1 MSCTVYRASS
11 DRHFW
16 AMVGCQAV
24 ALPVRAPA
32 PPVFMVAWSTGHA
45 ASCVPGDAGV
55 LVLLGAL
62 IAAKAMGDA
71 STAKSA
77 SASVALPLFPKER
90 PLASEAKDWLDE
102 AKILL
107 PADQRAL
114 VDGLTPRSLLGYKP
128 STVPAVIAP
137 GDPGAAQRE
146 ALRIQI
152 EDANAVK
159 ADQKEA
165 HMSEIKGNMFAS
177 LQAAFDLFDNTSPR
191 YGGFGFGT
199 RNPVLPNPEKGIRW
213 ESNRP
218 GSAQFREAHSSGK
231 CPKRQ
236 NGELEIRASRVSAP
250 CGTTVVTALLDA
262 VRFGGWKKQA
272 PT

>member
-1 MSCTVYRASS
+1 MYPANS

-32 PPVFMVAWSTGHA
+32 PPAFMVAWSTGHA

-55 LVLLGAL
+55 LVFLGAL

-128 STVPAVIAP
+128 STVPAPIAS

-146 ALRIQI
+146 ALRLQI
-152 EDANAVK
+152 ED
-159 ADQKEA
+159 
-165 HMSEIKGNMFAS
+165 
-177 LQAAFDLFDNTSPR
+177 
-191 YGGFGFGT
+191 
-199 RNPVLPNPEKGIRW
+199 
-213 ESNRP
+213 SN
-218 GSAQFREAHSSGK
+218 
-231 CPKRQ
+231 
-236 NGELEIRASRVSAP
+236 
-250 CGTTVVTALLDA
+250 
-262 VRFGGWKKQA
+262 
-272 PT
+272 